1 MKDHLRRP
9 GAQKTFSVI
18 YLAKR
23 CMQKKKLNS
32 EAQSIF
38 IISKSVKSFLSW
50 LAGNAKMAVC
60 CLWVSAGEYFAR
72 DPKLIHIQ
80 LCSQSFGRKN
90 TRLITFLPWARNLST
105 SGKPYFEGRAIH
117 PARRHWF
124 RENHKFP
131 KIRQKR
137 SKAKREQC

>member
-1 MKDHLRRP
+1 MKDHLRRL
-9 GAQKTFSVI
+9 GDAKNFFS
-18 YLAKR
+18 YLSCEAAHAKEE
-23 CMQKKKLNS
+23 LNS

-72 DPKLIHIQ
+72 DPKLIHLQ

-105 SGKPYFEGRAIH
+105 LGKLCFEGRAIH
-117 PARRHWF
+117 PEHRHRF
-124 RENHKFP
+124 TENHKFP